1 MGGNGVNSMGAD
13 CRREKLLLPT
23 PKLGKY
29 NNGIIRVFRMTDFN
43 RVVLL
48 SFNLEKVFR
57 RPSRCK
63 LFVERRSTQL
73 MTTPIF
79 LFIIR
84 FPFPLYVINCS
95 HLFRSNPG
103 DVVRTPPENLFSCFC
118 HFIIFHRSADSSAG
132 TEVIFLLFSVLKASR
147 GTYNN

>member
-48 SFNLEKVFR
+48 SFKFSLEKSFQATID
-57 RPSRCK
+57 
-63 LFVERRSTQL
+63 VES
-73 MTTPIF
+73 I
-79 LFIIR
+79 
-84 FPFPLYVINCS
+84 S
-95 HLFRSNPG
+95 
-103 DVVRTPPENLFSCFC
+103 
-118 HFIIFHRSADSSAG
+118 G
-132 TEVIFLLFSVLKASR
+132 TSFDATYDNTYFSVH
-147 GTYNN
+147 Y